1 MKISILLP
9 YKENFSPTYAG
20 AVSLFIKDTVKLS
33 KFKNDITIFG
43 NTILKNTY
51 RLNYKNIELKKKIIQ
66 SDSKLYVN
74 EFLKF
79 EKEHPSDL
87 IEIHNRPNY
96 FHQILEMNPNMKM
109 ILYFHND
116 PLTMSGSRTAKE
128 RKELLLNTTK
138 IIFNSHW
145 SRKRFLEGVSGL
157 FVNSEKLNVI
167 YQSTNPVQVNLKN
180 KKKWITFVGKL
191 NRAKGYDL
199 FGKATLKI
207 LKKYSDWKA
216 IVIGDEPRSTLTF
229 KHKRLN
235 IMGFVNHNKVL
246 KIFEKTSIAVAC
258 SRWDEPLGRTSLESS
273 SRGCATIISNK
284 GGLPETVTHGVII
297 KELNVDSVYLAIK
310 KLIENNKLRH
320 ELQKLSIKNFFHTNK
335 LSSKKIDDYRDAL
348 LKTKILKNSF
358 KIKIPKSLRI
368 LHVTNF
374 NERHDGRLFFN
385 TGRRLNNG
393 FIRLGHSVLGFSD
406 RDIVKHYRSIKDY
419 TGSNTLNQKLINTVY
434 NYKPDILIL
443 GHADQIKP
451 ETLSYI
457 KENYRNIK
465 IAQWFL
471 DSFSVSTNNGGPNFL
486 KKNKS
491 RILDKIEFTDANFV
505 TTSPDVLNF
514 LPRNKIT
521 LFMPNPTDPSFEIL
535 KNYENDQCS
544 MDVFFA
550 LSHGVHR
557 GTLKKGKFDE
567 RADFVNRLVE
577 RTPNVKFDLHGFN
590 NNQPIWADSFL
601 KSISNA
607 KMAVNLSRGDP
618 IKYYSSDRI
627 AQLVGNGLLTFIHDQ
642 TLYNNFFSENEIIF
656 YNNLSNLSE
665 KIQKFARDDEKRK
678 KIAKNGRLK
687 YMKYF
692 NSTIVA
698 DYIVNNTL
706 GISYKKNKYLW
717 EK

>member
-1 MKISILLP
+1 M
-9 YKENFSPTYAG
+9 
-20 AVSLFIKDTVKLS
+20 V
-33 KFKNDITIFG
+33 
-43 NTILKNTY
+43 
-51 RLNYKNIELKKKIIQ
+51 
-66 SDSKLYVN
+66 
-74 EFLKF
+74 
-79 EKEHPSDL
+79 
-87 IEIHNRPNY
+87 
-96 FHQILEMNPNMKM
+96 
-109 ILYFHND
+109 LYFHND
-116 PLTMSGSRTAKE
+116 PLTMSGSRSVKD
-128 RKELLLNTTK
+128 RKELMSNATK
-138 IIFNSHW
+138 IIFNSDW
-145 SRKRFLEGVSGL
+145 SKKRFLEGVDGL
-157 FVNSEKLNVI
+157 YVNSEKLNVI
-167 YQSTNPVQVNLKN
+167 YQSTNPVRINLKN

-207 LKKYSDWKA
+207 LKKYRNWKG
-216 IVIGDEPRSTLTF
+216 IVIGDEPRSTLSF
-229 KHKRLN
+229 KHKRLD
-235 IMGFVNHNKVL
+235 IMGFINHDKVL

-258 SRWDEPLGRTSLESS
+258 SRWDEPLGRTSLEAS

-320 ELQKLSIKNFFHTNK
+320 ELQKLSLKHFFHTNK
-335 LSSKKIDDYRDAL
+335 LSSKKIDEYRDSL
-348 LKTKILKNSF
+348 LKLKILKNSF

-406 RDIVKHYRSIKDY
+406 RDIVKHYKSIKDY
-419 TGSNTLNQKLINTVY
+419 TGSNSLNQKLINTVY

-451 ETLSYI
+451 ETLAYI
-457 KENYRNIK
+457 KENYKNIK

-471 DSFSVSTNNGGPNFL
+471 DSFGVSANNGGPDFL

-514 LPRNKIT
+514 LPRNKLT
-521 LFMPNPTDPSFEIL
+521 LFMPNPADSSFETL

-544 MDVFFA
+544 VDVFFA

-557 GTLKKGKFDE
+557 GTLKKGKYDE
-567 RADFVNRLVE
+567 RSDFVNRLVE
-577 RTPNVKFDLHGFN
+577 RTPNVKFDLHGIN
-590 NNQPIWADSFL
+590 NNQPVWADSFL

-607 KMAVNLSRGDP
+607 KMGINLSRGDP

-627 AQLVGNGLLTFIHDQ
+627 AQLIGNGLLTFIHDQ
-642 TLYNNFFSENEIIF
+642 TLYSNFFSENEIIF

-665 KIQKFARDDEKRK
+665 KIQKFARDDEQRK
-678 KIAKNGRLK
+678 KIAKNGKLK

-692 NSTIVA
+692 NSTVVA
-698 DYIVNNTL
+698 DYIVCNTL

-717 EK
+717 ENN